1 MSAPTPN
8 ALPIDEATLL
18 ALQAYLDGE
27 LPEADREALE
37 ARIAEDPAAAEAL
50 ASLAEGS
57 ALVREALA
65 LHPVP
70 SDLAAAI
77 TSFVERAT
85 VPPPSNVRPLAPLRR
100 FAPVAA
106 ALALPAAAAIFFVAR
121 ANPEAPHA
129 LELPQVESAPS
140 MQAVLTE
147 SEDIP
152 EGDESAPLNDGEGV
166 DLDEVEATAPSF
178 TVFTLPAVAARV
190 HGTSVVVWMDDDGD
204 SEGDDAQDNGAE
216 NAVRA
221 LEVQPRT
228 P

>member
-1 MSAPTPN
+1 MSAPPN
-8 ALPIDEATLL
+8 ALPVEETTLL

-37 ARIAEDPAAAEAL
+37 ARIAEDPTVAEAL
-50 ASLAEGS
+50 AALAEGS
-57 ALVREALA
+57 ALVREALER
-65 LHPVP
+65 HPVP
-70 SDLAAAI
+70 ADLASSI
-77 TSFVERAT
+77 VTFVERAT
-85 VPPPSNVRPLAPLRR
+85 VPPPSNVRPLARLRR

-106 ALALPAAAAIFFVAR
+106 ALALPAAAAVFFVAR

-140 MQAVLTE
+140 MQAVLTAP
-147 SEDIP
+147 EDMP
-152 EGDESAPLNDGEGV
+152 EGDESAPLNEGEGV

-190 HGTSVVVWMDDDGD
+190 HGTSVVVWMDDD
-204 SEGDDAQDNGAE
+204 DDEAQDNGAE
-216 NAVRA
+216 NAVEGSQA
-221 LEVQPRT
+221 SPRT

>member
-1 MSAPTPN
+1 MSASSN
-8 ALPIDEATLL
+8 ALPVEESTLL

-27 LPEADREALE
+27 LPESEREALE
-37 ARIAEDPAAAEAL
+37 LRIEEDPAVAEAL
-50 ASLAEGS
+50 AALAEGN

-65 LHPVP
+65 RHPVP
-70 SDLAAAI
+70 ADLASSIA
-77 TSFVERAT
+77 SFVERAT
-85 VPPPSNVRPLAPLRR
+85 VPPPANVRPLSRLRR

-129 LELPQVESAPS
+129 LEMPQVESAPS

-166 DLDEVEATAPSF
+166 DLDEVEASARSV

-190 HGTSVVVWMDDDGD
+190 HGTSVVVWMDDDD
-204 SEGDDAQDNGAE
+204 DDANDAQDNGAD
-216 NAVRA
+216 NAVKGQELA
-221 LEVQPRT
+221 PRS